1 MHGRRLAGGILAAL
15 VLTPSASA
23 HTISFSPRAG
33 DLNTPFRFTGRSWQP
48 RGVVFWQYFVS
59 TRATTAFRS
68 GRFRGGG
75 NGRFRF
81 TWSDT
86 ALGLTH
92 RMCFTQLDTR
102 FASAAGTP
110 SGRRFRRCVSF
121 YVALPSAYY
130 DPSTGAPGDVFILIV
145 DGFPP
150 GRALQVTVGGP
161 DGPRQSDSYAMTT
174 ATRGGFLPSG
184 PFGPIFVPRGGSA
197 IPRTAA
203 NSGAGLYTAEIREPR
218 SNLVAYA
225 SFRLTR

>member
-23 HTISFSPRAG
+23 HTIAFSPRAG

-59 TRATTAFRS
+59 TTATTAFRS

-75 NGRFRF
+75 TGRFRF

-92 RMCFTQLDTR
+92 RMCLTQFDTR
-102 FASAAGTP
+102 FARAAGTRRA
-110 SGRRFRRCVSF
+110 RRFRRCENF
-121 YVALPSAYY
+121 YVAPPSAYY
-130 DPSTGAPGDVFILIV
+130 NPSAGAPGDVFVLIAS
-145 DGFPP
+145 GFPP
-150 GRALQVTVGGP
+150 GRTLQVTVRGP
-161 DGPRQSDSYAMTT
+161 DGPQQSDSYTMTT
-174 ATRGGFLPSG
+174 ATRGGFSPAG
-184 PFGPIFVPRGGSA
+184 PFGPIFVPRGGA
-197 IPRTAA
+197 AFPRTAA
-203 NSGAGLYTAEIREPR
+203 SSGAGLYAAEILEPH

-225 SFRLTR
+225 SLRLTR